1 MRPASMVRAQL
12 KYTASHKESI
22 NVYRRSLFA
31 RKYDDDA
38 KAQRKQAY
46 MDTLGKYVIF
56 RKMFAD
62 DYR

>member
-22 NVYRRSLFA
+22 NVYRRCRFA
-31 RKYDDDA
+31 EQYDDAA

-46 MDTLGKYVIF
+46 MDTLGKFVVF
-56 RKMFAD
+56 RKLFAD

>member
-1 MRPASMVRAQL
+1 MRTASMVRAQL

-22 NVYRRSLFA
+22 NNYRRSLFA
-31 RKYDDDA
+31 RQYDDGA
-38 KAQRKQAY
+38 KERRKQAY

-56 RKMFAD
+56 RKMFAE